1 MGHVVSKDGNV
12 VHPKKIEAIVQW
24 ERPTNVRQIRNLLGF
39 DDYCHRFIVRF
50 SALSEP
56 LTAPTWKN
64 APNFSREQ
72 YEASVLELKQ
82 SLMSTHVL
90 T

>member
-12 VHPKKIEAIVQW
+12 VHPKKVEAIVQW

-56 LTAPTWKN
+56 LIAPTWKN

-72 YEASVLELKQ
+72 YDASVLEL
-82 SLMSTHVL
+82 
-90 T
+90 